1 LQSLWKLAID
11 AALSAATSLSVI
23 DDGPTLRGEWDSGSE
38 RQRQMAM
45 AMAMATPTVGG
56 GGGGVGGAYMAQSAG
71 RSSGRWG
78 RVRGGSGVAACS
90 GIWNCDWDCD
100 WDGDWNWDWNYNWNG
115 QTGG

>member
-71 RSSGRWG
+71 RSSGR
-78 RVRGGSGVAACS
+78 
-90 GIWNCDWDCD
+90 
-100 WDGDWNWDWNYNWNG
+100 
-115 QTGG
+115 